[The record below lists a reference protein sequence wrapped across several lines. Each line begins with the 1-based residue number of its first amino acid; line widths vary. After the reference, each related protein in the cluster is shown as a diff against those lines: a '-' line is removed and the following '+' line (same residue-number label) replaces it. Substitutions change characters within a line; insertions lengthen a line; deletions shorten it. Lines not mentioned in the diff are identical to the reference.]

1 MNTALTVLVW
11 LGVGLA
17 LMFVW
22 YMVDAMLDMAV
33 QRRLDRRWADLERV
47 VDEGR
52 RDFGPDLP
60 RFSNV
65 RRVRPVKER
74 RDEW

>member
-1 MNTALTVLVW
+1 MNTALTLLLW

-22 YMVDAMLDMAV
+22 YMADAMLDAAV
-33 QRRLDRRWADLERV
+33 QRRLERRWADLERV

-60 RFSNV
+60 RFTNV
-65 RRVRPVKER
+65 RRLNKEGR
-74 RDEW
+74 RER